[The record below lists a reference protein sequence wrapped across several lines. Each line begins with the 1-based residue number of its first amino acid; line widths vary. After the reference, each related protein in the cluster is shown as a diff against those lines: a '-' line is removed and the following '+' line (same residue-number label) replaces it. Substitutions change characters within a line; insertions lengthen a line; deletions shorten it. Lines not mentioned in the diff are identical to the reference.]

1 MSRVT
6 AVLTSKILLYEYARP
21 SALCVPAYRRAFFPV
36 KPAPALAVGEP
47 DGPRSIWLRMSSGAG
62 AEVSP
67 SENWTSA
74 SWVASEAPLFFVM
87 SRRKCW

>member
-6 AVLTSKILLYEYARP
+6 AVSTSKILLYEYARP
-21 SALCVPAYRRAFFPV
+21 SGLCVPAYRRAFFPV

-47 DGPRSIWLRMSSGAG
+47 DGPRSIWLRISSGAG
-62 AEVSP
+62 VLVLP

-74 SWVASEAPLFFVM
+74 SWVASEAPLFLVTF
-87 SRRKCW
+87 RR